1 MQYLVKYWTRNIENG
16 IMGIKELTMTN
27 TAFKRFL
34 TETRPEDIEKV
45 YILKEIE
52 EVTHKFK

>member
-1 MQYLVKYWTRNIENG
+1 MQYLVKYWTRNIEGG

-52 EVTHKFK
+52 EVTYKFK